1 MYNSIK
7 KYYDMGK
14 YTNEQMKV
22 FVGAGWITAEQYKE
36 ITGIDY
42 VAPVA

>member
-7 KYYDMGK
+7 RYYDEGR
-14 YTNEQMKV
+14 YTNEQVKV
-22 FVGAGWITAEQYKE
+22 FVKAKWITDVQYKE

-42 VAPVA
+42 VA